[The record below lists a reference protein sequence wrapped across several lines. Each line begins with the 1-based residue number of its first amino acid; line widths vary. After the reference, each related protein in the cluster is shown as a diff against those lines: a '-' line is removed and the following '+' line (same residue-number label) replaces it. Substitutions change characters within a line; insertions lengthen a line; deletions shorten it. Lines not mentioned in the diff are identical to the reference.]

1 MAATISWRNIFDLNQ
16 DQIKDPNL
24 IYPGQELSMPD
35 GSSYTVVKG
44 DSLSKI
50 AAEYNRAHQ
59 EPEDSL
65 SDDEA
70 NAIESSE
77 DSPTEDDVTAY
88 MARHPDDESTPAKP
102 AAPVVQAEVPKPSMN
117 PLHSY
122 ATYTYGITLF
132 VLSKDSYKELVNGT
146 ASSNWKPTY
155 SLISSGGNFHG
166 VPGQSGSRH
175 PAFHDDFYFD
185 NLRMSTIIGMN
196 SDTRGTNA
204 IDLSFTI
211 IEPYGLTLLDRIIE
225 VSLDKKVD
233 SKNYLQQPY
242 LLQVDFYGA
251 DELGKLHTPIPELQK
266 RIPIKLLEMK
276 IKVGSKGAEYA
287 FKAVPFNHGAML
299 ESTNSTPANFEI
311 GAKTVGDFFGSMQQ
325 DDISAQVA
333 AKDQARSD
341 EILARGI
348 VNDDDGNPLPG
359 VGRVGL
365 GGDEKALAA
374 AQKTINAPYSVKSY
388 AGAWNSF
395 QQKAKDTEK
404 IKVANQIAF
413 EIDPEIRDSDIVDP
427 TKMPYA
433 RSKMEQGKEVDK
445 SAAQSNNAEVGAKTP
460 ANNFDPK
467 QMLFN
472 VTSGTSI
479 VDVVNLVLKN
489 SDYIKRQVVDPL
501 TDKNTLPEET
511 TVKYFKVIP
520 KVELLDFDAIRN
532 DWGKKTTFY
541 IKKYEYFNSKHPNL
555 PTAKPRGAV
564 KEYNYFYT
572 GKNIDILELNID
584 FDTAYYTTIVVNR
597 EKAEATSGAIGADEG
612 GAEKDKTK
620 RAPGAG
626 TATPATQQI
635 VGTDATA
642 QSTGADTAK
651 TVLVSNAMKSIYSS
665 SRGDMLNVKLKILG
679 DPHFIKQDDLYANP
693 GQSTYDD
700 SKVMIN
706 PGSLNMDASEIFC
719 KINFETPVDMDDK
732 TGLRRDN
739 PKYRNSGF
747 SGFYKILK
755 VDSEFSKGQFVQ
767 TLDCIRIFDKT
778 DNAATGPGNERAEN
792 NKGLMNEQLADQNQR
807 DAEDPAGL
815 DTSDEETTTDSDELV
830 QLSGPTDDEE
840 FDTPEDS
847 ADDVEF
853 PEEDNAAFEGQQIA
867 DDLSDAEEL
876 DIGDQLARESTNPE
890 PENP

>member
-1 MAATISWRNIFDLNQ
+1 MAAPISWRNIYNLNQ
-16 DQIKDPNL
+16 DQISNPDL

-35 GSSYTVVKG
+35 GSTYTVVKG

-50 AAEYNRAHQ
+50 AANYNKGLV
-59 EPEDSL
+59 EPDDEL

-70 NAIESSE
+70 NAIDSA
-77 DSPTEDDVTAY
+77 DTSPTDEDVAEY
-88 MARHPDDESTPAKP
+88 MERHPDDESGPAKP
-102 AAPVVQAEVPKPSMN
+102 VAPVVQAEIPKPTKN

-132 VLSKDSYKELVNGT
+132 VLSKNSYKELVNGT
-146 ASSNWKPTY
+146 ATSNWKPTY

-204 IDLSFTI
+204 IDLSFTV
-211 IEPYGLTLLDRIIE
+211 IEPYGLTLLDRIID

-242 LLQVDFYGA
+242 LLQIDFYGS
-251 DELGKLHTPIPELQK
+251 DDLGKLHTPIPDLQK

-276 IKVGSKGAEYA
+276 IKVGSKGTEYA
-287 FKAVPFNHGAML
+287 FKAVPFNHGAMM

-325 DDISAQVA
+325 DDMAAQIA

-348 VNDDDGNPLPG
+348 VCDDDGNPLPG

-365 GGDEKALAA
+365 GGDEKAYDAA
-374 AQKTINAPYSVKSY
+374 TKAVNAPYNVKSY
-388 AGAWNSF
+388 AGAWNAF
-395 QQKAKDTEK
+395 QQKAKDTDK

-413 EIDPEIRDSDIVDP
+413 EVDPDIRDSDIVDP
-427 TKMPYA
+427 AKMPYA

-445 SAAQSNNAEVGAKTP
+445 SAAQGNNAEVSSKTP
-460 ANNFDPK
+460 ANNFDTK
-467 QMLFN
+467 KMLFN

-479 VDVVNLVLKN
+479 VDVINLVLKN
-489 SDYIKRQVVDPL
+489 SDYIKSQVVDPL
-501 TDKNTLPEET
+501 TDKNTLPDET

-555 PTAKPRGAV
+555 PTAKPKGAV

-597 EKAEATSGAIGADEG
+597 EKAEATSGAIAADEG

-665 SRGDMLNVKLKILG
+665 SRGDMLNVKLKIIG
-679 DPHFIKQDDLYANP
+679 DPHFIKQDDLYAHP
-693 GQSTYDD
+693 GQSDYDD
-700 SKVMIN
+700 SKMMIN
-706 PGSLNMDASEIFC
+706 PGSLNMDAAEIFC
-719 KINFETPVDMDDK
+719 RINFETPVDMDDK
-732 TGLRRDN
+732 TGLRRDD
-739 PKYRNSGF
+739 PKYKTSGF

-767 TLDCIRIFDKT
+767 TLDCIRIFDKS
-778 DNAATGPGNERAEN
+778 DNEPAGGKGDRAET
-792 NKGLMNEQLADQNQR
+792 NKELANGELEDQNQR
-807 DAEDPAGL
+807 DSEDPAGY
-815 DTSDEETTTDSDELV
+815 DDSEDNSEPPSEVEDQEEDSDEEY
-830 QLSGPTDDEE
+830 
-840 FDTPEDS
+840 DTPEELPDD
-847 ADDVEF
+847 ADF
-853 PEEDNAAFEGQQIA
+853 PEEDSASQEGQQIA
-867 DDLSDAEEL
+867 DDLFGVDEL
-876 DIGDQLARESTNPE
+876 DIGEHESAESTNPE
-890 PENP
+890 PEDP

>member
-1 MAATISWRNIFDLNQ
+1 MATFSDFGDVISEEDKGLPTAAAQETEPATNNGEDRE
-16 DQIKDPNL
+16 
-24 IYPGQELSMPD
+24 ELP
-35 GSSYTVVKG
+35 
-44 DSLSKI
+44 
-50 AAEYNRAHQ
+50 
-59 EPEDSL
+59 
-65 SDDEA
+65 DDEA
-70 NAIESSE
+70 SNIGTEE
-77 DSPTEDDVTAY
+77 NSPTEADVNDY
-88 MARHPDDESTPAKP
+88 VARHGADEDDAYNETSSTTT
-102 AAPVVQAEVPKPSMN
+102 AASPVAGSSAANTTTGNETPKPQQN
-117 PLHSY
+117 PLHKY
-122 ATYTYGITLF
+122 ATYTYGLTLF
-132 VLSKDSYKELVNGT
+132 VLSKASYKDLVNGT
-146 ASSNWKPTY
+146 ASTNWKPTY
-155 SLISSGGNFHG
+155 SLISSASNFHG
-166 VPGQSGSRH
+166 VHGKDGSRH

-196 SDTRGTNA
+196 ADTRGTNA

-211 IEPYGLTLLDRIIE
+211 IEPYGLTLLDRIID

-242 LLQVDFYGA
+242 LLQIDFYGS
-251 DELGKLHTPIPELQK
+251 DELGKMHTPIPDLQK

-276 IKVGSKGAEYA
+276 IKVGSKGSEYA

-311 GAKTVGDFFGSMQQ
+311 GAKTVGDFFGSMEQ
-325 DDISAQVA
+325 DDMAAQIA

-348 VNDDDGNPLPG
+348 VCDDDGNPLPG

-365 GGDEKALAA
+365 GGDEKAYDAA
-374 AQKTINAPYSVKSY
+374 VKTVNAPYNVKSY

-395 QQKAKDTEK
+395 QQKAKDTDK

-413 EIDPEIRDSDIVDP
+413 EIDPDIRDSDIVDP
-427 TKMPYA
+427 SKMPYG

-445 SAAQSNNAEVGAKTP
+445 AAAQDNNAEVKNKTP
-460 ANNFDPK
+460 ANNFDTK
-467 QMLFN
+467 KMLFN

-479 VDVVNLVLKN
+479 VDVINLVLKN

-520 KVELLDFDAIRN
+520 KVELLDFDTVRN

-564 KEYNYFYT
+564 KEYNFMYT
-572 GKNIDILELNID
+572 GKNIDILEFNID

-597 EKAEATSGAIGADEG
+597 EKAEATSGAVAADDGE
-612 GAEKDKTK
+612 ASKDKTK
-620 RAPGAG
+620 KAPGAG

-665 SRGDMLNVKLKILG
+665 SRGDMLNVKLKIIG
-679 DPHFIKQDDLYANP
+679 DPHFIKQDDLYAHP
-693 GQSTYDD
+693 GQSDYADN
-700 SKVMIN
+700 KVMIN
-706 PGSLNMDASEIFC
+706 PGSLNMDAAEIFC

-732 TGLRRDN
+732 TGLRRDD
-739 PKYRNSGF
+739 PKYKNSGF

-767 TLDCIRIFDKT
+767 TLDCIRIFDKS
-778 DNAATGPGNERAEN
+778 DNTPTKPGNERSET
-792 NKGLMNEQLADQNQR
+792 NKEQISEQSEEQNQR
-807 DAEDPAGL
+807 DADLPAGFDESEYDSAEPSEVVD
-815 DTSDEETTTDSDELV
+815 DTDTDSEDFETPVDE
-830 QLSGPTDDEE
+830 
-840 FDTPEDS
+840 
-847 ADDVEF
+847 ADDTENA
-853 PEEDNAAFEGQQIA
+853 EDAFAASEGEQIA
-867 DDLSDAEEL
+867 NDLDGVDEM
-876 DIGDQLARESTNPE
+876 DFGDQLALESTNPE
-890 PENP
+890 PQNPPSTDWFA

>member
-1 MAATISWRNIFDLNQ
+1 MTTFSEFGDVISEEDKGLPTAAAQETEPATENGEDRE
-16 DQIKDPNL
+16 
-24 IYPGQELSMPD
+24 ELSD
-35 GSSYTVVKG
+35 EEADNIDT
-44 DSLSKI
+44 
-50 AAEYNRAHQ
+50 A
-59 EPEDSL
+59 
-65 SDDEA
+65 DDETD
-70 NAIESSE
+70 NDEL
-77 DSPTEDDVTAY
+77 
-88 MARHPDDESTPAKP
+88 PDDEGNSEPSEEDASDENDSPETAAAKS
-102 AAPVVQAEVPKPSMN
+102 AAKGNGTTANSSGNETPKPQSN
-117 PLHSY
+117 PLHQY

-132 VLSKDSYKELVNGT
+132 VLSKNSYKDLVNGT
-146 ASSNWKPTY
+146 STSNWKPTY
-155 SLISSGGNFHG
+155 SLISSASNFHG
-166 VPGQSGSRH
+166 TPGKDGSRH

-196 SDTRGTNA
+196 AETRGTNA

-211 IEPYGLTLLDRIIE
+211 IEPYGLTLLDRIID
-225 VSLDKKVD
+225 VSMDKKVD

-242 LLQVDFYGA
+242 LLQIDFYGSDA
-251 DELGKLHTPIPELQK
+251 LGKMHTPIPELQK

-276 IKVGSKGAEYA
+276 IKVGSKGSEYA

-311 GAKTVGDFFGSMQQ
+311 GAKTVGDFFGSMEQ
-325 DDISAQVA
+325 DDMAAQIA

-348 VNDDDGNPLPG
+348 VCDDDGNPLPG
-359 VGRVGL
+359 VGRIGL
-365 GGDEKALAA
+365 GGDEKAYDAA
-374 AQKTINAPYSVKSY
+374 VKTVNAPYNVKSY

-395 QQKAKDTEK
+395 QQKAKDTDK

-413 EIDPEIRDSDIVDP
+413 EIDPDIRDSDIVDP
-427 TKMPYA
+427 SKMPYG
-433 RSKMEQGKEVDK
+433 RSKMEQGKEVEK
-445 SAAQSNNAEVGAKTP
+445 AAAQDNNADVGSKTP
-460 ANNFDPK
+460 ANNFDTK
-467 QMLFN
+467 KMLFN

-479 VDVVNLVLKN
+479 VDVINLVLKN

-501 TDKNTLPEET
+501 TDKNTLPDET

-520 KVELLDFDAIRN
+520 KVELLDFDTIRN

-564 KEYNYFYT
+564 KEYNFMYT
-572 GKNIDILELNID
+572 GKNIDILEFNID

-597 EKAEATSGAIGADEG
+597 EKAEATSGAVGADEG
-612 GAEKDKTK
+612 DAEKDKTK
-620 RAPGAG
+620 KAPGAG

-693 GQSTYDD
+693 GQSDYADN
-700 SKVMIN
+700 KVMIN
-706 PGSLNMDASEIFC
+706 PGSLNMDAAEIFC

-732 TGLRRDN
+732 TGLRRDD
-739 PKYRNSGF
+739 PKYKNSGF

-767 TLDCIRIFDKT
+767 TLDCIRIFDKS
-778 DNAATGPGNERAEN
+778 DNSSTKSDNERSETNKELISDQSENQNWRDSETPAGFDDTEYDAPEPAEVDDN
-792 NKGLMNEQLADQNQR
+792 ESDEEETFETPDDDAEDILNPEDDFAAADGEQLAF
-807 DAEDPAGL
+807 ELEGV
-815 DTSDEETTTDSDELV
+815 DEVD
-830 QLSGPTDDEE
+830 
-840 FDTPEDS
+840 F
-847 ADDVEF
+847 
-853 PEEDNAAFEGQQIA
+853 
-867 DDLSDAEEL
+867 
-876 DIGDQLARESTNPE
+876 GDQQDLESTNPE
-890 PENP
+890 PQNPPDNNWFA